1 MRTVEGLFVREAD
14 FILYVS
20 YAQKDQLYRQEL
32 EAQLSMLKRS
42 GHIAIRDHRAI
53 FAGWERDRALRML
66 LDEAD
71 IILLLISPAYFYS
84 EFQDEELRCRKE
96 LELALERE
104 RNGRAILIPIILQVI
119 EGLEENE
126 LLTRQS
132 LPRDGTPIANLSKP
146 KREQALKTIVEEIR
160 NVIDQLAREFA
171 ARIPVR
177 SLLGLPPPLEMEYI
191 LQRDSLA
198 SAVYDRLIRPDL
210 SALVLTGV
218 AGAGKTTLAAQLY
231 AYAENRLGKGSCPF
245 TAEALWL
252 TLDATTTLTELVRT
266 LFEAFGEPIPAFVTL
281 APQRQAQ
288 VLITLLN
295 TTARPRL
302 IVLDQFE
309 HLLDWQHGRVLP
321 DRPGIVEW
329 LEQLNQQP
337 CRVKFL
343 LTSRIFPHWND
354 QARPNFVQDFPV
366 QALGTGEGVTLLRK
380 LHVEGTDKALERATQ
395 RYGGHPYALVLLASH
410 LQSSGWS
417 INQYLA
423 DKDRNASEDKGET
436 VTGEILA
443 TIFTQQ
449 LNQLQRELLLAFSM
463 YREKVPLEAAQ
474 PLFSS
479 QVSTSAECTSALNAL
494 LAQHLLIG
502 EEDRYQVHAV
512 VADYA
517 LESLFGTYRQAR
529 RAFISE
535 AHSRAARYYQAQPR
549 LSRELRRQIN
559 DVRDVIETVWHWCQ
573 AGQPQTAYAL
583 MQEEALFQDL
593 QRWGWSS
600 TLLELYLLLLNFK
613 EWQPYQQAQI
623 DNELGEVYH
632 RLGQLDEAQSYFEK
646 ALALFR
652 TIEGNAGRA
661 GEANVLNNLGQ
672 VSRAR
677 KDLQAALFSYEQA
690 LRICEEIGDAVGQSL
705 TLSDLGNI
713 YADLDRP
720 QQALDYYERA
730 LAIPSDEHPSE
741 DAITLSNMARIYDT
755 QGQPEKAHRYYQQA
769 LALFHG
775 TGGRWG
781 EANVLNNLGL
791 HYKKR
796 KRFSE
801 ARQCYLQSLAL
812 FREMGHSE
820 REAATLKNLGHFW
833 WSWYLAQKRK
843 GEDALLALRY
853 CLACFI
859 QAQCI
864 LEELH
869 SNEQARVPRSI
880 ADALRLELGEAPF
893 QALWD
898 EAQLRASEIVEEM
911 S

>member
-1 MRTVEGLFVREAD
+1 
-14 FILYVS
+14 
-20 YAQKDQLYRQEL
+20 
-32 EAQLSMLKRS
+32 
-42 GHIAIRDHRAI
+42 
-53 FAGWERDRALRML
+53 ML

-84 EFQDEELRCRKE
+84 EHQDEELRCRKE

-104 RNGRAILIPIILQVI
+104 RRGHAILIPIILQMI
-119 EGLEENE
+119 EGLEKNE

-132 LPRDGTPIANLSKP
+132 LPRDGTSIVNLSKP
-146 KREQALKTIVEEIR
+146 KRGQALKTIVEEIR
-160 NVIDQLAREFA
+160 NVIDQLAREHA
-171 ARIPVR
+171 ARIPAR
-177 SLLGLPPPLEMEYI
+177 SLLRLPPPLEMEHI
-191 LQRDSLA
+191 LQRDSLV
-198 SAVYDRLIRPDL
+198 SAAYDRVVCTDL
-210 SALVLTGV
+210 SALVLRGM
-218 AGAGKTTLAAQLY
+218 AGAGKTTLAAELY
-231 AYAENRLGKGSCPF
+231 AYAENVRGKVSCPF

-252 TLDATTTLTELVRT
+252 TLDATTTITELMRT

-288 VLITLLN
+288 ALITLLN

-309 HLLDWQHGRVLP
+309 QMLDWQHGRVLP
-321 DRPGIVEW
+321 DRPGIIEW
-329 LEQLNQQP
+329 LEQLNRQP

-343 LTSRIFPHWND
+343 LTSRVFPHWND

-366 QALGTGEGVTLLRK
+366 PALGTGEGVTLLRK

-410 LQSSGWS
+410 LQSAGWS
-417 INQYLA
+417 VNQYLG
-423 DKDRNASEDKGET
+423 DKDRNASEDKGEA

-449 LNQLQRELLLAFSM
+449 LNQLQRELLLAFSI
-463 YREKVPLEAAQ
+463 YREKVPLEAAR
-474 PLFSS
+474 PLLSS
-479 QVSTSAECTSALNAL
+479 QIATTAECTSALNAL

-502 EEDRYQVHAV
+502 EEDHYQVHAV

-529 RAFISE
+529 RVFISE
-535 AHSRAARYYQAQPR
+535 AHSRAARYYQTRPR

-583 MQEEALFQDL
+583 MQEETLFQDL

-646 ALALFR
+646 ALALSR

-661 GEANVLNNLGQ
+661 GEANILNNLGQ

-677 KDLQAALFSYEQA
+677 KNLQAALVFYEQA

-713 YADLDRP
+713 YADLDKP

-730 LAIPSDEHPSE
+730 LAIHSNEHPLE
-741 DAITLSNMARIYDT
+741 DAITLSNMARIYDR

-801 ARQCYLQSLAL
+801 ARQCYLQALAL

-843 GEDALLALRY
+843 GEDALLAPRY

-859 QAQCI
+859 QSQCI
-864 LEELH
+864 VEELH
-869 SNEQARVPRSI
+869 SNEQAGVPRSI
-880 ADALRLELGEAPF
+880 ADALRLELGAAPF

-898 EAQLRASEIVEEM
+898 EAQLRVSEIVKEM